1 MLNKIVIILALVL
14 AAIGF
19 NAYSVHQAKVEVTA
33 KIEQKYKEETK
44 RIQDQAEAT
53 NAEMKDKLKKVQDEK
68 QTQINSANARY
79 SALLA
84 SLRKQSGNS
93 TSESPTT
100 ISSNSEITTGN
111 NTEGLPLGI
120 GESLAA
126 EAYRAEI
133 IRANLLSCYK
143 QYDEVRDAFETFR
156 KLP

>member
-1 MLNKIVIILALVL
+1 MLNKILVILAIVL

-19 NAYSVHQAKVEVTA
+19 NAYSVHQAKVETTA
-33 KIEQKYKEETK
+33 KIEQKYKEETI
-44 RIQDQAEAT
+44 RIKEQADVVTQDL
-53 NAEMKDKLKKVQDEK
+53 KDKLEKVQDEK
-68 QTQINSANARY
+68 QTQVNSANAKY

-84 SLRKQSGNS
+84 SLRKQSISS
-93 TSESPTT
+93 TSESPAT

>member
-68 QTQINSANARY
+68 QPRPSAKVPK
-79 SALLA
+79 LWL
-84 SLRKQSGNS
+84 SGKRC
-93 TSESPTT
+93 
-100 ISSNSEITTGN
+100 G
-111 NTEGLPLGI
+111 
-120 GESLAA
+120 
-126 EAYRAEI
+126 R
-133 IRANLLSCYK
+133 LS
-143 QYDEVRDAFETFR
+143 
-156 KLP
+156 